1 MQDKLSRMKAMM
13 AYGLQTENKNCQYCS
28 VEQSKVAADGKMYG
42 VVREGVKYY
51 LKVSEKTQNPLKE
64 DFDYIGG
71 FRNRKNHEYDSCAKA
86 MKQLELKL
94 MSINEAYG
102 KHNGIIIES
111 WDPSK
116 KEQLSVESTEKMRRE
131 INRQREIMG
140 NAKQI
145 HENKG
150 SYCKVTGDC
159 GATQKNNIKKTSDGK
174 GEPTGNGGDPF
185 TEKVDA
191 EQGATQKNNV
201 KKEFKPVMEAE
212 NVLGWNDNADYMD
225 TTHGTEIGDSAPFDV
240 EVVEECDA
248 LHNCDGQNNPKPGT
262 NKVGNSAPFDEKPQ
276 MHESSFFHN
285 DEEADED
292 QLEDTPEE
300 IIIDDADLEEL
311 PFGDDEFGAEEGM
324 DDVEPMDDVEEFE
337 DEPTFDNDEEFE
349 VEDDVEDIEE
359 PAMEENEFNS
369 RLDAIESMIA
379 KIAEKLHID
388 EFEEDDLYPESDEEG
403 KDEEVDAEYEF
414 EFDADED
421 GDVEDEEGEEV
432 EEETFTEGKF
442 IDTIKTGYNKF
453 KKAME
458 APTTK
463 NPLCSEVH
471 PDWDEEDED
480 DYDLEESLR
489 GVKVIESRSFRKMMR
504 ESDFGKHP
512 AYRKEVMTLPSNQN
526 IHNPGYYDMND
537 ESVEGEQPYGQEIG
551 DGAPF
556 NIDVDSIDNAVAESI
571 NRILGK
577 RKNL

>member
-13 AYGLQTENKNCQYCS
+13 AYGLQTENKSCQYCS
-28 VEQSKVAADGKMYG
+28 VEQSKIAADGKMYG
-42 VVREGVKYY
+42 VVREGAKYY
-51 LKVSEKTQNPLKE
+51 VKVSEKTQNPLKE

-116 KEQLSVESTEKMRRE
+116 KEQLTVESTEKMRKE
-131 INRQREIMG
+131 IARQREIMG

-159 GATQKNNIKKTSDGK
+159 GATQKNNIKKVSDGK

-185 TEKVDA
+185 TEKVDV
-191 EQGATQKNNV
+191 EQGSTQKNNT
-201 KKEFKPVMEAE
+201 KKEFKPVMEGE
-212 NVLGWNDNADYMD
+212 DVLGWNDNADYMD

-240 EVVEECDA
+240 VEECDS
-248 LHNCDGQNNPKPGT
+248 LHNCDDQNKPAVGT
-262 NKVGNSAPFDEKPQ
+262 GKVGDNAPFTEKPKMQ
-276 MHESSFFHN
+276 EASTFHN
-285 DEEADED
+285 DELSDDE

-311 PFGDDEFGAEEGM
+311 PFDDMEDFEAEGDAEDFEEEPIADDEVEGDMEGFEEEPIA
-324 DDVEPMDDVEEFE
+324 DDEME
-337 DEPTFDNDEEFE
+337 DETFE
-349 VEDDVEDIEE
+349 
-359 PAMEENEFNS
+359 S
-369 RLDAIESMIA
+369 RLDSIEAMIA

-388 EFEEDDLYPESDEEG
+388 EFEEDELYPEEGEEEVENEYEFELDSDEEG
-403 KDEEVDAEYEF
+403 DFEEEDDFEEDVDT
-414 EFDADED
+414 
-421 GDVEDEEGEEV
+421 

-442 IDTIKTGYNKF
+442 IDTIKSGYGKF

-458 APTTK
+458 APTTP
-463 NPLCSEVH
+463 NELCHELH
-471 PDWDEEDED
+471 PDWDEDDEEDE
-480 DYDLEESLR
+480 LEESLR
-489 GVKVIESRSFRKMMR
+489 GVKVIESRSFKKMMR
-504 ESDFGKHP
+504 ESDFGNHP
-512 AYRKEVMTLPSNQN
+512 AWHKEVMTLPSNKLN
-526 IHNPGYYDMND
+526 HNTGYYDMND
-537 ESVEGEQPYGQEIG
+537 ESVENEKPYGTEIG

-556 NIDVDSIDNAVAESI
+556 NIDVDVIDNAIAESI
-571 NRILGK
+571 NKVLGG